1 MRLST
6 KMQFNLFRRG
16 GWPVYHRYGRSCALI
31 LRHVVTAVLIVIF
44 ADIGVSQAQNS
55 GEMQAL
61 LNRLDLIQ
69 RDLNTLQRQ
78 FYRGEKPSSPP
89 EGGDS
94 AAAAVAGS
102 EKAVALLTV
111 RINTLEQELRKL
123 TGQLEEVQFRMNS
136 VTRRL
141 DKLVEDIDFRLSGI
155 EKRLEEGP
163 VAAQTPPPAA
173 AGADTTTPVTIG
185 AKEGAEQSQPSA
197 AVRTQPAIQ
206 PDLAPKVLGTI
217 RPDDLNK
224 LGQTAAKEKTA
235 SDTPAASAPA
245 APAASVAGEDPK
257 QVYKAAFSI
266 LKKGDFPA
274 AEQAFRDFL
283 ARYPDHE
290 LSANA
295 QYWLGETFY
304 VRKDYDNAAA
314 TFLQGYQKFPESAKG
329 PDFLL
334 KLGMSLRRSGSNE
347 EACAAFAEL
356 SDKYPQM
363 SASIRQRLRQ
373 ESRAAKCS

>member
-1 MRLST
+1 
-6 KMQFNLFRRG
+6 
-16 GWPVYHRYGRSCALI
+16 
-31 LRHVVTAVLIVIF
+31 
-44 ADIGVSQAQNS
+44 
-55 GEMQAL
+55 MQAL

-69 RDLNTLQRQ
+69 RDLNTLQKQ
-78 FYRGEKPSSPP
+78 FYRGEKPSSPAK
-89 EGGDS
+89 GGGTLP
-94 AAAAVAGS
+94 VASSGN

-111 RINTLEQELRKL
+111 RINALEQELRKL

-141 DKLVEDIDFRLSGI
+141 DKLVEDIDFRLTGI
-155 EKRLEEGP
+155 EKRLEERP

-173 AGADTTTPVTIG
+173 AGAETTAPAATAAGTP
-185 AKEGAEQSQPSA
+185 ERAEQPPSPA
-197 AVRTQPAIQ
+197 AGGVQPAIQ
-206 PDLAPKVLGTI
+206 PELAPRVLGTI
-217 RPDDLNK
+217 RPEDLNRVGK
-224 LGQTAAKEKTA
+224 
-235 SDTPAASAPA
+235 PAAEGKNLSATPSEAVPA
-245 APAASVAGEDPK
+245 APSAAGEDPK
-257 QVYKAAFSI
+257 QAYKAAFSI
-266 LKKGDFPA
+266 LKRGDFPA
-274 AEQAFRDFL
+274 AEQAFRGFL
-283 ARYPDHE
+283 SRYPDHE

-314 TFLQGYQKFPESAKG
+314 AFLQGYQKFPESAKG

-373 ESRAAKCS
+373 ESTAAKCS